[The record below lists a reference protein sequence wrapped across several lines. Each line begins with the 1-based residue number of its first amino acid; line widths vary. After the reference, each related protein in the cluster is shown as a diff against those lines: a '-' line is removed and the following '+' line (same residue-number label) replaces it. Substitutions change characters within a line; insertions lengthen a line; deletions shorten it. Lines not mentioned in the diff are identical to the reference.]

1 MLILKKFVSNLS
13 FRKRESFENE
23 KGNLNYKI
31 KNLLPRRGN
40 SDNSR
45 ARVER
50 RSNFAPPCTE
60 KIRSTNF
67 SDKSYSKSC
76 SPSFFL
82 KLYPRIVNRLKTRYH
97 PLLSPPDSRIW
108 DTIIK

>member
-23 KGNLNYKI
+23 KGNLNYRI

-50 RSNFAPPCTE
+50 RSNFAPP
-60 KIRSTNF
+60 
-67 SDKSYSKSC
+67 
-76 SPSFFL
+76 
-82 KLYPRIVNRLKTRYH
+82 
-97 PLLSPPDSRIW
+97 
-108 DTIIK
+108 